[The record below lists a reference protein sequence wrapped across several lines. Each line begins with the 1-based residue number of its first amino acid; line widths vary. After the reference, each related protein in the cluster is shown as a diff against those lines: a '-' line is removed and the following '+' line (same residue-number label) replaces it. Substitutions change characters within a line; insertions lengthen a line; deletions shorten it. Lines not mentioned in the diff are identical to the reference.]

1 MENRTFSYSLKL
13 YELSRTPWKLVQK
26 NNPSSEAGECS
37 SKGCHQNHII
47 TWPAVSASLTPGIHY
62 LERQRCVS
70 EGGRR
75 LPLQAKYSP
84 KLWMSAPSVN
94 WATVQLPRMPGRA
107 YYAVYPHQ
115 ELRGEQQLCPQLK
128 VSHIV
133 GAQWRIIKLLLCN
146 VRRLTSPWKK

>member
-1 MENRTFSYSLKL
+1 MHFIFRGQPYANFEKSKQKQMRKVENSTFSYSLKL

-84 KLWMSAPSVN
+84 KL
-94 WATVQLPRMPGRA
+94 
-107 YYAVYPHQ
+107 
-115 ELRGEQQLCPQLK
+115 
-128 VSHIV
+128 
-133 GAQWRIIKLLLCN
+133 
-146 VRRLTSPWKK
+146 